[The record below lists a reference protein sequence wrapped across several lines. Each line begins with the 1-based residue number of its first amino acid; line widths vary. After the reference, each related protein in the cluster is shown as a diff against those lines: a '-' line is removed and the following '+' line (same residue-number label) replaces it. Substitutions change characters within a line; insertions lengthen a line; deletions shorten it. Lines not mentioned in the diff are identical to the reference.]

1 MKVTN
6 LHWKDNIPIKQ
17 SLNKEMTKIISY
29 VFYIVGLKY
38 LLTPI
43 GKTERLTLSF
53 HTLSPSLCTS
63 HTSLYRHTGADALS
77 LQCQLTFQNKDTQ

>member
-29 VFYIVGLKY
+29 VFLCCWAKIAFNPNRSLDCYTLMTDLGLYEPK
-38 LLTPI
+38 
-43 GKTERLTLSF
+43 
-53 HTLSPSLCTS
+53 
-63 HTSLYRHTGADALS
+63 
-77 LQCQLTFQNKDTQ
+77 

>member
-1 MKVTN
+1 MKVTY

-29 VFYIVGLKY
+29 VFCIIGLKY

-43 GKTERLTLSF
+43 G
-53 HTLSPSLCTS
+53 H
-63 HTSLYRHTGADALS
+63 
-77 LQCQLTFQNKDTQ
+77 